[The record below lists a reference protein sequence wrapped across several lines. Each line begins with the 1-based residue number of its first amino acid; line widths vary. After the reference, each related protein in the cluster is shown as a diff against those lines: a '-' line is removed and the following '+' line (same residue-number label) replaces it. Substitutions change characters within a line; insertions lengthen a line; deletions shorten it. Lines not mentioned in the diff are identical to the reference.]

1 LVKDYHEAWLNNK
14 DKKRKVKKMEAT
26 IFETHYKEYCR
37 QIAELDFLS
46 IKDTLGIELR
56 GRDAVIPFFGEDYIF
71 SDAGIA
77 DESGNRP
84 NYMVCV
90 ILSKYLLLCPG
101 APVVN
106 KEWSALKDFHKMSQ
120 FTNLNFFTSDTEGA
134 IVKRF
139 SGRISALSDASRKL
153 GGRPCELGLS
163 YDFAME
169 FRVLPKIEILLMFND
184 RDDEFPATCSVLFQK
199 QAEDY
204 LDPESLIMVGTAFRQ
219 RLQKLSI

>member
-1 LVKDYHEAWLNNK
+1 
-14 DKKRKVKKMEAT
+14 MEAT

-37 QIAELDFLS
+37 QIAELDFSS

-56 GRDAVIPFFGEDYIF
+56 GRDAVIPFFGEDYIV
-71 SDAGIA
+71 SDQGIA

-90 ILSKYLLLCPG
+90 ILSKYLLLCPE
-101 APVVN
+101 ALVVN
-106 KEWSALKDFHKMSQ
+106 KEWSSLKDFRKMSQ
-120 FTNLNFFTSDTEGA
+120 FTNFNFFTSDTERP
-134 IVKRF
+134 IIKRF

-153 GGRPCELGLS
+153 GGRPCELGVS

-169 FRVLPKIEILLMFND
+169 FRVLPKIEVLLIFND
-184 RDDEFPATCSVLFQK
+184 RDDEFPATCSLLFQR

-204 LDPESLIMVGTAFRQ
+204 LDPESLIMIGMAFIQ
-219 RLQKLSI
+219 RLQKLSV

>member
-1 LVKDYHEAWLNNK
+1 
-14 DKKRKVKKMEAT
+14 METT
-26 IFETHYKEYCR
+26 IFETHYKDYCR

-46 IKDTLGIELR
+46 IKDRLGIELR
-56 GRDAVIPFFGEDYIF
+56 GRDAVIPFFGEEYIV
-71 SDAGIA
+71 SDTGIA

-90 ILSKYLLLCPG
+90 ILSKYLLLCPD
-101 APVVN
+101 ASLVSR
-106 KEWSALKDFHKMSQ
+106 EWSALKDFHKMSQ
-120 FTNLNFFTSDTEGA
+120 FTNLNFFTSDTEGP

-139 SGRISALSDASRKL
+139 SGRISELSEASRKF
-153 GGRPCELGLS
+153 GGKACELSVS

-169 FRVLPKIEILLMFND
+169 FRVLPKIKILLVFND

-219 RLQKLSI
+219 RLQKLSV